1 MIASFHDPV
10 DNVTALVDRHVAG
23 YLVRLRDDDSGLMVN
38 SARICPT
45 RDAAIAY
52 ARSLVT
58 APDVINP
65 AGLEHIRAW
74 LADRMING
82 GNLGAAEIAAWARDA
97 EYQVSEGNP
106 PSIELRASQSVSGHT
121 ETFTVPADGIGE
133 AA

>member
-1 MIASFHDPV
+1 MIASFHNPT
-10 DNVTALVDRHVAG
+10 DNMTSLVDKHVAG
-23 YLVRLRDDDSGLMVN
+23 YLVRLRDDDSGMATV
-38 SARICPT
+38 ARLCPT

-74 LADRMING
+74 LADHMKNG
-82 GNLGAAEIAAWARDA
+82 GNLGAAEIAAWATAA
-97 EYQVSEGNP
+97 EFQMSEGNP
-106 PSIELRASQSVSGHT
+106 PSIELRASQSVSGRT
-121 ETFTVPADGIGE
+121 ETFTVPANGIGE